1 MTSLRIN
8 EHAVRRL
15 KLGYPWIFR
24 SELVAARETVDLTA
38 GQVVDFIR
46 EKGEF
51 VARGFFNPQP
61 QLVGR
66 VLTHDSNVQINA
78 AFVKARVASALAM
91 RDKLYAQPYYRLIHA
106 ESDGLPGLI
115 VDRYGDVLVCQVN
128 TAGMSVLWPHLEAA
142 LQALVKPSAIVLRN
156 DTAAREAEGLA
167 EEKRVI
173 GALPKDGVTIVEN
186 ETRFHVDVL
195 EGQKTGW
202 FFDQRENRAWVAQ
215 LSKGAPMIDV
225 FCHTGGFG
233 VTALRHGAESA
244 TFVDSS
250 APALAMVKKNAE
262 LNGASAKCK
271 TVEGKAFDVMEKMA
285 GEKRTFPVVSVD
297 PPAFIKTRKDL
308 ASGMRGYM
316 KLAKLS
322 EPLVA
327 KGGYLYFASCSSH
340 ADVNE
345 LADAVTEGMSK
356 SGRPFQL
363 IKVTGAAPDHPVQPL
378 LPETSYLKGLTFR
391 FMD

>member
-8 EHAVRRL
+8 EHAARRL

-24 SELVAARETVDLTA
+24 SELVAAREIAGLEA
-38 GQVVDFIR
+38 GQVVDYVR

-51 VARGFFNPQP
+51 VARGFFNPKP

-66 VLTHDSNVQINA
+66 VLTQDSNAEINA
-78 AFVKARVASALAM
+78 RFVKNRVASALAL
-91 RDKLYAQPYYRLIHA
+91 REKLYAQPYYRLVHA

-115 VDRYGDVLVCQVN
+115 VDRYGDVVVCQVN
-128 TAGMSVLWPHLEAA
+128 TAGMQVLWPHVEAA
-142 LQALVKPSAIVLRN
+142 LQSLVKPGAIVLRN
-156 DTAAREAEGLA
+156 DTGAREVEGLE

-173 GALPKDGVTIVEN
+173 GTLPKEGVTIVEN
-186 ETRFHVDVL
+186 DTRFHVDVT

-215 LSKGAPMIDV
+215 LSKGAPMIDI

-250 APALAMVKKNAE
+250 APALAMVAKNAA
-262 LNGASAKCK
+262 LNGFEAKAK

-285 GEKRTFPVVSVD
+285 GEGRTFPVVSVD
-297 PPAFIKTRKDL
+297 PPAFIKARKDM
-308 ASGMRGYM
+308 AAGMRGYA

-340 ADVNE
+340 ADANE

-356 SGRPFQL
+356 SGRAFQL